1 MPAPIGNNNANVVNG
16 SCGFSQP
23 SGVPDV
29 PSFAGR
35 EPVNIANITP
45 SSQPND
51 APSNAGAVPDYPVP
65 AYAAWFSLD
74 SIHGIEKRAFP
85 EFFPPSCTDSAE
97 TATVSQYR
105 HARNFVIQTWRSS
118 AGSPPEAFGDGRRSF
133 IENHSFLERWGLIN
147 WIPDAH
153 SRIVQQN
160 IQPEPSQPKE
170 APVAVKAPVIWD
182 RSGSANAKPSCGST
196 KLNIFCNTCGL
207 NLSKDPSLNLCMDCF
222 GDGRFSSQYFSGD
235 FVKLGISSED
245 GGWSDQE
252 LLYLFEGIEMFA
264 SESSGPE
271 AWERISTHVQTRSS
285 SECIRKFIT
294 LPDMQAE
301 KTASFELFS
310 NSLASSSNNP
320 IAALVATLSSA
331 VHPDVGA
338 QAAKMALST
347 LKQDL
352 SNQDEVV
359 SQIVSAFPSLVDTQL
374 TEEEKKTRQSLA
386 LLAELLARKVDA
398 KISLLYALENSLSS
412 ELSYLKTSSSASETV
427 FQDAPP
433 KSANIEALHQ

>member
-1 MPAPIGNNNANVVNG
+1 MA
-16 SCGFSQP
+16 Q
-23 SGVPDV
+23 D
-29 PSFAGR
+29 
-35 EPVNIANITP
+35 EL
-45 SSQPND
+45 
-51 APSNAGAVPDYPVP
+51 YH
-65 AYAAWFSLD
+65 SL
-74 SIHGIEKRAFP
+74 
-85 EFFPPSCTDSAE
+85 
-97 TATVSQYR
+97 
-105 HARNFVIQTWRSS
+105 
-118 AGSPPEAFGDGRRSF
+118 
-133 IENHSFLERWGLIN
+133 
-147 WIPDAH
+147 
-153 SRIVQQN
+153 
-160 IQPEPSQPKE
+160 
-170 APVAVKAPVIWD
+170 
-182 RSGSANAKPSCGST
+182 
-196 KLNIFCNTCGL
+196 
-207 NLSKDPSLNLCMDCF
+207 KDPSLNLCMDCF